1 MIKSPPISLWGD
13 VSDTSLATT
22 HIIEA
27 ILKDHATSQH
37 DTYAAYHAHSAKDT
51 YAITANHAVESNATK
66 AGINTD
72 HATYPAYSEKGKYTS
87 IQCDLPT
94 TTTRKANYHYSSI
107 QKKARPVAPLK
118 ERSLPLKERS
128 LLNLSSI
135 S

>member
-51 YAITANHAVESNATK
+51 YAITQ
-66 AGINTD
+66 IM
-72 HATYPAYSEKGKYTS
+72 
-87 IQCDLPT
+87 L
-94 TTTRKANYHYSSI
+94 
-107 QKKARPVAPLK
+107 
-118 ERSLPLKERS
+118 
-128 LLNLSSI
+128 
-135 S
+135 